1 MILSRLEKR
10 SRSRLRRGGIDIST
24 LRRTIFELSLRQA
37 KISCARFGQRSII
50 ASASSLFDCVSGK
63 RRITGSRYD
72 ECSASLWLAFITS
85 KLGSL
90 LYLMKRYLITGAS
103 RGIGRAIAQKLA
115 APDVTLLLHGRDTV
129 ALADVCK
136 SLKANCANIVRLI
149 HDLAVS
155 SGVADLMAEVGKD
168 PIDLLVNNA
177 GVAIVKPFGEITS
190 VEWEQTLGVNI
201 TAPFLL
207 TQHFAPR
214 MPPGSSVVNILS
226 IAAKTGY
233 PNWSAYCMSKFALE
247 GFSQSVREELRDRKI
262 RVINVYPAATDTN
275 IWNKVEGEW
284 PREKMISP
292 EEVAGAVA
300 YALSRPNDVA
310 LENITLS
317 SLAGNL

>member
-1 MILSRLEKR
+1 MISR
-10 SRSRLRRGGIDIST
+10 
-24 LRRTIFELSLRQA
+24 A
-37 KISCARFGQRSII
+37 
-50 ASASSLFDCVSGK
+50 
-63 RRITGSRYD
+63 
-72 ECSASLWLAFITS
+72 
-85 KLGSL
+85 
-90 LYLMKRYLITGAS
+90 
-103 RGIGRAIAQKLA
+103 RGIS
-115 APDVTLLLHGRDTV
+115 D
-129 ALADVCK
+129 
-136 SLKANCANIVRLI
+136 LI
-149 HDLAVS
+149 
-155 SGVADLMAEVGKD
+155 AEVGNE

-177 GVAIVKPFGEITS
+177 GVAVVKPFTEITAI
-190 VEWEQTLGVNI
+190 EWEQTVGVNI

-275 IWNKVEGEW
+275 IWNNVEGEW
-284 PREKMISP
+284 PRERMISP
-292 EEVAGAVA
+292 QDVAGAVA

-317 SLAGNL
+317 SLTGSL